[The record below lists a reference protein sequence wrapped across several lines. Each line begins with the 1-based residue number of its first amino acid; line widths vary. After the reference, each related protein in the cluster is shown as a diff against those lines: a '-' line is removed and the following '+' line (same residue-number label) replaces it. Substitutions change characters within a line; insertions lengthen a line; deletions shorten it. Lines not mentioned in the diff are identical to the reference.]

1 MALACDF
8 RVASKRSK
16 IGQTEVTLGLIPGAG
31 GSQRL
36 VKLLGLA
43 RAKEL
48 VLLGSRLTAD
58 EAAGIGL
65 VHRAVANEGFTEA
78 VSSLA
83 KKLAQGPPIALRLAK
98 DLLNRAA
105 DMPLDAALEAEALA
119 FGIVT
124 STEDMFEG
132 IQAFM
137 EKREPKFKG
146 A

>member
-1 MALACDF
+1 MSSAACTSD
-8 RVASKRSK
+8 KR
-16 IGQTEVTLGLIPGAG
+16 A
-31 GSQRL
+31 
-36 VKLLGLA
+36 
-43 RAKEL
+43 
-48 VLLGSRLTAD
+48 
-58 EAAGIGL
+58 
-65 VHRAVANEGFTEA
+65 
-78 VSSLA
+78 
-83 KKLAQGPPIALRLAK
+83 PIALRLAK

-105 DMPLDAALEAEALA
+105 DTPLDAGLEAESFA